1 CVVFMAG
8 VDVSF
13 VTHILPVMAAH
24 LYPTSA
30 VNHTRTV
37 SFARG
42 STLIRFD
49 QVYVGHFKCNLKRL
63 VDYPNLWAYTRDLY
77 HQPGVAETINMHHIK
92 NHYYGSHTT
101 INPNGV
107 VPLGPVI
114 DYHAPHSRNQQQ
126 YQP

>member
-42 STLIRFD
+42 SYVKHGVD
-49 QVYVGHFKCNLKRL
+49 QTFNLCAAVVTALVLSMCVVTFRSRSICLSAQPFLSVHEIPCHKPHAVFFASFSYYVPCLAK
-63 VDYPNLWAYTRDLY
+63 
-77 HQPGVAETINMHHIK
+77 
-92 NHYYGSHTT
+92 
-101 INPNGV
+101 
-107 VPLGPVI
+107 
-114 DYHAPHSRNQQQ
+114 
-126 YQP
+126 